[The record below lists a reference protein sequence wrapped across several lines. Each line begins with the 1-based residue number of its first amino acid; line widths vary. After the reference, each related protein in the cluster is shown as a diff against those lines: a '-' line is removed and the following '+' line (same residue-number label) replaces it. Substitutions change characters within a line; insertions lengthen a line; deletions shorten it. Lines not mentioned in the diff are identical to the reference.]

1 MTYEVIILG
10 HLHMPLYFIGTFTEY
25 PYNSHLLYW
34 REKYNPGMGQI
45 QHQVYNAYLKGN
57 QVSSG
62 TKNYSEVIG
71 LLMSLQE
78 DRIVL

>member
-1 MTYEVIILG
+1 
-10 HLHMPLYFIGTFTEY
+10 MPGDYLQKSSTRK
-25 PYNSHLLYW
+25 LW

>member
-1 MTYEVIILG
+1 MINLTK
-10 HLHMPLYFIGTFTEY
+10 TE
-25 PYNSHLLYW
+25 
-34 REKYNPGMGQI
+34 EKYNPGMGQI